1 MTEEQSAQWS
11 ALERIAAAAEADGHA
26 AQVAIALRAMVAGD
40 EPGSWGRHGDVV
52 LLSASTIKV
61 AILIA
66 VARALD
72 AGTLRH
78 DQRLAARPVDTV
90 SGSGVLKGL
99 EPGLSLNLD
108 DQASLM
114 ITISDNTA
122 SNVLI
127 EAAGLGA
134 VQAAMTDLGCTG
146 SHLRRA
152 FLGAI
157 PTDDLPRNEMTA
169 ADLVLL
175 LAAIADDRAASPA
188 ACEWMR
194 GLLRQ
199 QQHLDR
205 LGRSLPAGITF
216 GGKSGSLEG
225 IVHDCAILDGPGG
238 QVIIAVLTS
247 GVTDRYAVDAVI
259 GDLGR
264 AAVEAAGIA
273 G

>member
-1 MTEEQSAQWS
+1 MTERDAARWVE
-11 ALERIAAAAEADGHA
+11 LERIAMAAEQAGHA
-26 AQVAIALRAMVAGD
+26 ERVAIALRAAGAAGA
-40 EPGSWGRHGDVV
+40 EEWTRHGDEV

-78 DQRLAARPVDTV
+78 DQRLAARPDDTV

-99 EPGLSLNLD
+99 EPGLSLALD
-108 DQASLM
+108 DHAWLM
-114 ITISDNTA
+114 IAISDNTA

-127 EAAGLGA
+127 EAVGLEA
-134 VQAAMTDLGCTG
+134 VQRAMTDLGCTG
-146 SHLRRA
+146 SSLRRR
-152 FLGAI
+152 FLGSI
-157 PTDDLPRNEMTA
+157 PTDHLPRNEMTA
-169 ADLVLL
+169 SDLVRLMD
-175 LAAIADDRAASPA
+175 AIADDRAASPA

-205 LGRSLPAGITF
+205 LARDLPEGVTF
-216 GGKSGSLEG
+216 AGKSGSLEG
-225 IVHDCAILDGPGG
+225 TVHDAAILDGPGG
-238 QVIIAVLTS
+238 RVVIAVLTR
-247 GVTDRYAVDAVI
+247 GVTDRYAIDAA
-259 GDLGR
+259 LGQLAR
-264 AAVEAAGIA
+264 AAVDASGIA